1 MRYAKL
7 VIVAGLVFFGLTLKA
22 QTPLQFSQVFKT
34 MEFVNPAYSAFES
47 SFTGKLMFRSQW
59 AGMDGQPTTTGAT
72 IYSPLKNYK
81 LGMGGTLIS
90 FTHGSLVQ
98 TNLSMSFNVDIRVN
112 RRDNLAFG
120 FQAGGEY
127 SFWDKD
133 KVITYADTNQDEYAA
148 GYENIDEKGFFN
160 PTFGLG
166 MIYYSDLF
174 YLGLSSFLMI
184 NENQNLDFS
193 FYQGSYITAGFTQK
207 LTREWFLKET
217 VLVKLMNNDK
227 NSFEVGLN
235 MAYRDLLWFG
245 TAHRWK
251 EAQVFLIDL
260 KVTRQLRVGVSYDAQ
275 LSALK
280 RYTYGSFEV
289 RLEYRAG
296 RRKRGVDRSRTF
308 YNLN

>member
-1 MRYAKL
+1 MRYAKV
-7 VIVAGLVFFGLTLKA
+7 VIAVLLLSSVSLKA
-22 QTPLQFSQVFKT
+22 QVPLQFSQVFKT
-34 MEFVNPAYSAFES
+34 MEFINPAYSAFES

-59 AGMDGQPTTTGAT
+59 AGMEGQPTTTGAT

-98 TNLSMSFNVDIRVN
+98 TNISMSFNIDIRVN

-120 FQAGGEY
+120 LQAGGEY

-133 KVITYADTNQDEYAA
+133 KVITYADTHQDEYAA

-174 YLGLSSFLMI
+174 YAGASSYLMI
-184 NENQNLDFS
+184 NENRNLDFN
-193 FYQGSYITAGFTQK
+193 FYQGSFFTGGFTQK

-217 VLVKLMNNDK
+217 VLLKLMHNDA
-227 NSFEVGLN
+227 NSVEVGVN
-235 MAYRDLLWFG
+235 IAYRDLLWFG
-245 TAHRWK
+245 TAYRYK
-251 EAQVFLIDL
+251 EAQVFLLDMKI
-260 KVTRQLRVGVSYDAQ
+260 TRQLRIGVSYDAQ
-275 LSALK
+275 LSQLK

-289 RLEYRAG
+289 RLEYRSG